1 MEEIKKYPL
10 FNRDRIVYKLREDCL
25 RIGADDDDTVEIRD
39 NISFWLEFIELL
51 DGTNTVE
58 AIAKQMNQKYGI
70 SLQKTFTF
78 IKQFERR
85 NLLELLENEYNAD
98 VKMEYFQSIITYY
111 SSRGLGGVELLK
123 KLQNIK
129 ITILGCGGGGSNLA
143 LQLCQLGVGNLHL
156 VDPDVVNCDNI
167 NRQALFTMN
176 DIGQLKV
183 AIAKQTLKRKNPYI
197 TITVSNKRMNS
208 VADVEN
214 EVQGSDWVFCAM
226 DEPPYIAQ
234 RITNKAC
241 IELKIPCLYCFSQ
254 KSAGKMFMV
263 NPRESGCVDCLLKSC
278 DSAEFRKLAG
288 LFLNNKQKLITA
300 NIYPNITLLCSW
312 IAKKWLDVYCGIEKN
327 PWNKLF
333 RFSFD
338 LFEEKAFVKFKKE
351 SNCPTCGENNQDTV
365 DDIWEVLKI
374 E

>member
-1 MEEIKKYPL
+1 MWEVL
-10 FNRDRIVYKLREDCL
+10 VYKLREDCL
-25 RIGADDDDTVEIRD
+25 RIGAEDDDTIEIKSD
-39 NISFWLEFIELL
+39 ISFWLEFIELL
-51 DGTNTVE
+51 DGTKTVE

-70 SLQKTFTF
+70 SLQKTYTF
-78 IKQFERR
+78 IKQFEQR
-85 NLLELLENEYNAD
+85 NLLELLAD
-98 VKMEYFQSIITYY
+98 SYHYDRRMDYFQSVITYY
-111 SSRGLGGVELLK
+111 SSKGLGGVELFK

-129 ITILGCGGGGSNLA
+129 ITILGCGGGGANLA

-156 VDPDVVNCDNI
+156 VDPDIVNCDNV
-167 NRQALFTMN
+167 NRQVLFTMD
-176 DIGQLKV
+176 DIGQMKTK
-183 AIAKQTLKRKNPYI
+183 ITQQTLKRKNPYI

-226 DEPPYIAQ
+226 DEPPYVAQ

-241 IELKIPCLYCFSQ
+241 MELKIPSLYCFSQ

-263 NPRESGCVDCLLKSC
+263 NPAVSGCVDCLLKSC